1 MDWLTRLP
9 VVGVWMTRLTRTHLW
24 RTYETLDRTKWSQ
37 LAAAMTYISFLAL
50 FPLLTLVAAAAA
62 SALSGDRQ
70 RELQDQL
77 AEQVPGI
84 SDQLDI
90 ASLVDN
96 AGTVSLIAGA
106 LLLLTG
112 VGWVGSIRDCLRAVW
127 ELPDLEGNPVARKAK
142 DVVVLAGLGA
152 AGIVSL
158 VASTAGGSAVGWIA
172 RQIGLDETGVG
183 AVLLRLAA
191 FALAVLAGVLVLLY
205 VLTLLPA
212 VQPRRT
218 ALLGAALIGAVGF
231 ELLKLLL
238 GGYISGVAAKSM
250 YGAFGVPIALLL
262 WINFTAKLVLVCA
275 AWTATPL
282 PEGEDREGGAGG
294 SGGGAD
300 GSGGTGGESGST
312 RAPAPGATAARPA
325 GGGPR
330 REPFEKQ
337 PRPGPGR
344 AARLSGA
351 CAPSPARA
359 AGAAG

>member
-1 MDWLTRLP
+1 MDWLTKLP
-9 VVGVWMTRLTRTHLW
+9 VVGPLMLRLTHTHLW
-24 RTYETLDRTKWSQ
+24 RSYETLDRAKWSQ

-50 FPLLTLVAAAAA
+50 FPLLTLVAAVAA
-62 SALSGDRQ
+62 STLSEDRQ

-84 SDQLDI
+84 SGQLDI

-106 LLLLTG
+106 LLLFTG

-127 ELPDLEGNPVARKAK
+127 ELPDLKGNPIARKAK
-142 DVVVLAGLGA
+142 DVVVLLGLGA

-158 VASTAGGSAVGWIA
+158 VASTAGGSAVGRIA
-172 RQIGLDETGVG
+172 RQIGLDETGIG

-191 FALAVLAGVLVLLY
+191 FVLAVLAGFLVLVY

-212 VQPRRT
+212 VHPRRS

-262 WINFTAKLVLVCA
+262 WINYTAKLVLVCA

-282 PEGEDREGGAGG
+282 PKAADDASGGAGA
-294 SGGGAD
+294 AD
-300 GSGGTGGESGST
+300 
-312 RAPAPGATAARPA
+312 APEPGATPARQA
-325 GGGPR
+325 GSGTR
-330 REPFEKQ
+330 REPFDQ
-337 PRPGPGR
+337 
-344 AARLSGA
+344 
-351 CAPSPARA
+351 
-359 AGAAG
+359 

>member
-1 MDWLTRLP
+1 MDWLTKLS
-9 VVGVWMTRLTRTHLW
+9 VVGPWMTRLMHTHLW
-24 RTYETLDRTKWSQ
+24 RTYETLDRTRWSQ

-50 FPLLTLVAAAAA
+50 FPLLTLVAAVAA
-62 SALSGDRQ
+62 STLSRARQ

-106 LLLLTG
+106 LLLFTG

-127 ELPDLEGNPVARKAK
+127 ELPALEGNPVARKAK
-142 DVVVLAGLGA
+142 DVIVLLGLGA

-158 VASTAGGSAVGWIA
+158 VASTAGGSALGWIA
-172 RQIGLDETGVG
+172 RQIGLAETGVG
-183 AVLLRLAA
+183 TVLLRAAA
-191 FALAVLAGVLVLLY
+191 FALAVLAGFLVLLY

-212 VQPRRT
+212 VHPRRR

-282 PEGEDREGGAGG
+282 EEGGPREADADADEGTDG
-294 SGGGAD
+294 ATEEQGGA
-300 GSGGTGGESGST
+300 T
-312 RAPAPGATAARPA
+312 RARPA
-325 GGGPR
+325 GETPR
-330 REPFEKQ
+330 REPFQ
-337 PRPGPGR
+337 R
-344 AARLSGA
+344 
-351 CAPSPARA
+351 
-359 AGAAG
+359 

>member
-1 MDWLTRLP
+1 MDWLTKLP
-9 VVGVWMTRLTRTHLW
+9 VVGPWMTRLMHTHPW

-50 FPLLTLVAAAAA
+50 FPLLTLVAAVAA
-62 SALSGDRQ
+62 STLKERQ

-106 LLLLTG
+106 LLLFTG
-112 VGWVGSIRDCLRAVW
+112 VGWVGSVRDCLRAVW

-142 DVVVLAGLGA
+142 DVIVLLGLGA

-158 VASTAGGSAVGWIA
+158 VASTAGGSALGWIA
-172 RQIGLDETGVG
+172 RQIGLAETGVG
-183 AVLLRLAA
+183 TVLLRAAA
-191 FALAVLAGVLVLLY
+191 FALAVLAGFLVLLY

-212 VQPRRT
+212 VHPRRR
-218 ALLGAALIGAVGF
+218 ALIGAALIGAVGF

-282 PEGEDREGGAGG
+282 EEGGARE
-294 SGGGAD
+294 AD
-300 GSGGTGGESGST
+300 ADEGTGGATDPEG
-312 RAPAPGATAARPA
+312 GATRARPA
-325 GGGPR
+325 GETPR
-330 REPFEKQ
+330 REPFE
-337 PRPGPGR
+337 R
-344 AARLSGA
+344 
-351 CAPSPARA
+351 
-359 AGAAG
+359 